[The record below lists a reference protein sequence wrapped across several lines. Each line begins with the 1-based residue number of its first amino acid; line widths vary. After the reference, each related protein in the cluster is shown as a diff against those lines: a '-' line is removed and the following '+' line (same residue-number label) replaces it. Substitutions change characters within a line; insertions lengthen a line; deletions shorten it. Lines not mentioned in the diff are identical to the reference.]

1 VPSTRRWSHEAR
13 ALLVPRSGLGGRG
26 GRPARGSGR
35 SGRVL
40 AGGQAPLPLMN
51 FRLARP
57 EHLVDVNP
65 VAELDYV
72 RIEDG
77 VLAVGACTRVA
88 TLERS
93 REVLEYAPLA
103 VEAAGNVAHP
113 SVRNRGT
120 VGGNIA
126 YADPATE
133 LPAVLL
139 AMEGEV
145 VLTSARGQRVVPA
158 AEFFQGPYATA
169 RSVDE
174 LMTEVRLPC

>member
-1 VPSTRRWSHEAR
+1 
-13 ALLVPRSGLGGRG
+13 
-26 GRPARGSGR
+26 
-35 SGRVL
+35 
-40 AGGQAPLPLMN
+40 MN

-174 LMTEVRLPC
+174 LLTEVRLPC

>member
-1 VPSTRRWSHEAR
+1 
-13 ALLVPRSGLGGRG
+13 
-26 GRPARGSGR
+26 
-35 SGRVL
+35 
-40 AGGQAPLPLMN
+40 
-51 FRLARP
+51 
-57 EHLVDVNP
+57 
-65 VAELDYV
+65 
-72 RIEDG
+72 
-77 VLAVGACTRVA
+77 
-88 TLERS
+88 
-93 REVLEYAPLA
+93 LA

-139 AMEGEV
+139 AMEGEG

-174 LMTEVRLPC
+174 LLTEVRLPC